1 MVPFA
6 IGFDPLRLLTQ
17 RMYAPN
23 LGQGTATTFELSTSR
38 EPADNIFTSQALLN
52 LIKRGKG
59 FKKESGGSVIEEPIE
74 YTENTTFRSYSE
86 LETLDTTRVDV
97 FDAARFEWKQPVC
110 GTIVFSELEKLK
122 CAGDSAKLDL
132 VARKV
137 DNAKN
142 SAMAVLNRMMYAD
155 GTGNGGKDCLG
166 LAVLV
171 SSTPTTGTVGSIDR
185 ATFAFWRNRQT
196 AGTLSATP
204 FDNLRGAM
212 RTIYNNCSKGAAAE
226 HPTDFIFHQTPFQ
239 GYEGTLTTNERF
251 TSKDSGDGGFKNEV
265 LKFKGS
271 KVTFDE
277 DAPSGTGYALN
288 DRNLFFRYL
297 AWMKAFPA
305 VDPANQLGE
314 IVKIMTAGQMTINN
328 PRRLG
333 VITAIT

>member
-1 MVPFA
+1 MA
-6 IGFDPLRLLTQ
+6 
-17 RMYAPN
+17 APN

-38 EPADNIFTSQALLN
+38 TPEDNVFTSQAALN
-52 LIKRGKG
+52 VIKRGKG

-122 CAGDSAKLDL
+122 CSGDSAKLDL

-142 SAMAVLNRMMYAD
+142 TAMAVLNRMFYAD
-155 GTGNGGKDCLG
+155 GTGNGGKDCNGFSNLI
-166 LAVLV
+166 
-171 SSTPTTGTVGSIDR
+171 SSTPTTGTVGSINR

-196 AGTLSATP
+196 SGANGGTA

-226 HPTDFIFHQTPFQ
+226 HPTDFLFHQTDFE
-239 GYEGTLTTNERF
+239 GYERTLQTNERF
-251 TSKDSGDGGFKNEV
+251 TDKSSGDGGFKNEV
-265 LKFKGS
+265 LKFKGARA
-271 KVTFDE
+271 TFDE
-277 DAPSGTGYALN
+277 DATAATCYVIN

-297 AWMKAFPA
+297 AWMKAFAA

-314 IVKIMTAGQMTINN
+314 IVKIMTAGQLTINN

-333 VITAIT
+333 VITAIS

>member
-1 MVPFA
+1 MA
-6 IGFDPLRLLTQ
+6 
-17 RMYAPN
+17 APN
-23 LGQGTATTFELSTSR
+23 LGQSAATTFERVTSR
-38 EPADNIFTSQALLN
+38 NPEDNIFTSQALLN

-59 FKKESGGSVIEEPIE
+59 FKKEPGGSVFEEPIE

-97 FDAARFEWKQPVC
+97 FDAARFEIVQPSC

-122 CAGDSAKLDL
+122 CSGDEAKIDL

-142 SAMAVLNRMMYAD
+142 TAMAVLNRMMYAD

-166 LAVLV
+166 LATLV
-171 SSTPTTGTVGSIDR
+171 SSTPTTGTVGSINR

-196 AGTLSATP
+196 SGAQSAAA

-265 LKFKGS
+265 LKFKGA

-277 DAPSGTGYALN
+277 DAPAGTGYALN

-305 VDPANQLGE
+305 VDPANQLAE